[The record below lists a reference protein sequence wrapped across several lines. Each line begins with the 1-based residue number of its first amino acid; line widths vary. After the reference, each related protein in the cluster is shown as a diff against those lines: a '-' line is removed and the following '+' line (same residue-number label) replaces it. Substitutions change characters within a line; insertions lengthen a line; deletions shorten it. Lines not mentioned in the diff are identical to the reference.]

1 MWQKRAASRNKK
13 AFTKIAS
20 QFFLK
25 FRLIFRRSY
34 FWNTVYLKKGGL
46 TLVVSDLLFS
56 FIVSI

>member
-1 MWQKRAASRNKK
+1 MAEAGSFKE
-13 AFTKIAS
+13 
-20 QFFLK
+20 